1 MNVSTD
7 ASQTA
12 RHARVITMILAGGQ
26 GKRLYP
32 LTRDRAK
39 PAVPFGGRYRI
50 IDLVLSNFINSGF
63 FKIKLLTQYKSH
75 SLEQHVARGWRMA
88 PITDNFVE
96 CLPAQQRL
104 GMSWYKGSADAI
116 YQSLHVVED
125 EAATDVCIFGADHV
139 YQMDVSQ
146 MLAFHHRMDAD
157 ATVAVVPV
165 PIEQATA
172 FGVVV
177 VDAQMR
183 ILSFEEKPAKP
194 TPMPGHP
201 DLALVSMGNY
211 IFRTSRLVEALS
223 VDASKDTAHD
233 FGKDI
238 LPRFVPRKLYA
249 YDFATN
255 VVPGS
260 AEHNRGYWRDVGSID
275 AYFEANMDLV
285 SYMPRLDI
293 HNRHWPLRT
302 SVRFLPPAKFVHMDK
317 SRRRVGRAIQSMVSD
332 GCIVSGGLVET
343 SILGPGVRVNS
354 FASIHDCIL
363 LDGVDVGRRARLRK
377 VIVDKDVVI
386 PPGVRIGY
394 NHDLD
399 RSRGFTVSESGVVV
413 VPKRARIDG

>member
-7 ASQTA
+7 ASKAA
-12 RHARVITMILAGGQ
+12 RHVRAITMILAGGQ

-39 PAVPFGGRYRI
+39 PAVPFGGRYRL
-50 IDLVLSNFINSGF
+50 IDLVLSNFINSGL

-88 PITDNFVE
+88 PITDNYVE

-125 EAATDVCIFGADHV
+125 EEATDVCIFGADHV
-139 YQMDVSQ
+139 YQMDVRQ
-146 MLAFHHRMDAD
+146 MLAFHHGREAD
-157 ATVAVVPV
+157 ATVAVIPVPV
-165 PIEQATA
+165 DRAGA
-172 FGVVV
+172 FGIVV
-177 VDAQMR
+177 VDESMR
-183 ILSFEEKPAKP
+183 VLDFQEKPV
-194 TPMPGHP
+194 TPATIPGNP
-201 DLALVSMGNY
+201 DMALASMGNY
-211 IFRTSRLVEALS
+211 IFRTEGLVDVLAM
-223 VDASKDTAHD
+223 DAARDTAHD

-238 LPRFVPRKLYA
+238 LPRFVDRRLYA

-260 AEHNRGYWRDVGSID
+260 SERNRGYWRDVGSID
-275 AYFEANMDLV
+275 SFFEANMDLV
-285 SYMPRLDI
+285 SYSPRLDI
-293 HNRHWPLRT
+293 HNTQWPLR
-302 SVRFLPPAKFVHMDK
+302 SAMRFLPPAKFVHMDEPK
-317 SRRRVGRAIQSMVSD
+317 RRVGRAVQSMVSA
-332 GCIVSGGLVET
+332 GCIVSGGLVQT

-354 FASIHDCIL
+354 YASIRDSIL
-363 LDGVDVGRRARLRK
+363 LDGVDVGRRARLKR

-386 PPGVRIGY
+386 PAGVRIGY

-413 VPKRARIDG
+413 VPKRAKIDG